1 MYNPTKKADFEKAYD
16 AIDWAEYYKTMG
28 IGDFEQIIVT
38 TPSALANANEL
49 MKTDPRWR
57 TSATTSPH
65 STSAQPPAT

>member
-1 MYNPTKKADFEKAYD
+1 MPF
-16 AIDWAEYYKTMG
+16 DWAEYYKTMG

-49 MKTDPRWR
+49 MKTARWR